1 MSIELRCE
9 GCGKMLRATP
19 ERAGSRAKCPA
30 CGHEF
35 YIPMPSDEIEE
46 LPFAPEDAG
55 EAERERA
62 LLEERRALDRAL
74 ERESIGGEEPGERRG
89 PQPAPRRSMPAAGGG
104 GGGNARELVLAYLE
118 AMRDSNFD
126 LAAQKLVVLQRQKA
140 EALEV
145 VDQLAT
151 DQLPPP
157 RLAKVPPGV
166 YQGFLR
172 NLRSQL

>member
-1 MSIELRCE
+1 MNIELRCE

-35 YIPMPSDEIEE
+35 YIPMPPDEIEE

-74 ERESIGGEEPGERRG
+74 ERESLGGEEPAARRG
-89 PQPAPRRSMPAAGGG
+89 PQPPPRPTRATGT
-104 GGGNARELVLAYLE
+104 GGGNAREAVLAYLE

>member
-9 GCGKMLRATP
+9 SCGKMLRATA

-30 CGHEF
+30 CGHEL
-35 YIPMPSDEIEE
+35 YIPMPPDQLDE
-46 LPFAPEDAG
+46 LPLTPEDST
-55 EAERERA
+55 ELEREQA

-74 ERESIGGEEPGERRG
+74 SRESIGADEPAPRRG
-89 PQPAPRRSMPAAGGG
+89 SQPAPRPTRSGGT
-104 GGGNARELVLAYLE
+104 GGGNAREAVLAYLQ
-118 AMRDSNFD
+118 AMRDANFD
-126 LAAQKLVVLQRQKA
+126 LAAQKLAVLQRQKA

-157 RLAKVPPGV
+157 NLASVPSGV

-172 NLRSQL
+172 SLRSQL

>member
-1 MSIELRCE
+1 VNIELKCE
-9 GCGKMLRATP
+9 GCGKTLRATP

-35 YIPMPSDEIEE
+35 YIPIPPDEIEE
-46 LPFAPEDAG
+46 LPLAPEDAG
-55 EAERERA
+55 EAEREQA
-62 LLEERRALDRAL
+62 LEEERRALDRAL
-74 ERESIGGEEPGERRG
+74 ARESLGGEEPGTRRA
-89 PQPAPRRSMPAAGGG
+89 PQPAPRPVRAAGGG
-104 GGGNARELVLAYLE
+104 GGGNAREVVLAYLE
-118 AMRDSNFD
+118 AMRDTNFD
-126 LAAQKLVVLQRQKA
+126 LAAQKLAVLQRQKT

-157 RLAKVPPGV
+157 HLAKIPPGV

-172 NLRSQL
+172 SLRSQL

>member
-9 GCGKMLRATP
+9 SCGKMLRATP

-30 CGHEF
+30 CGHEL
-35 YIPMPSDEIEE
+35 YIPLAPEELEE
-46 LPFAPEDAG
+46 LPMAPEDSG
-55 EAERERA
+55 EAEREQR
-62 LLEERRALDRAL
+62 LLQERRALDRAL
-74 ERESIGGEEPGERRG
+74 ARESIGGEDAGVRRPG
-89 PQPAPRRSMPAAGGG
+89 QAAPRPMRAAGAGI
-104 GGGNARELVLAYLE
+104 NAREVVMAYLE
-118 AMRDSNFD
+118 AMRDANFD
-126 LAAQKLVVLQRQKA
+126 LAAQKLVVLQRHKA

-151 DQLPPP
+151 DQLPPAS
-157 RLAKVPPGV
+157 LANVPAGV

>member
-1 MSIELRCE
+1 VSIELRCE
-9 GCGKMLRATP
+9 SCGKMLRATP

-30 CGHEF
+30 CGHEL
-35 YIPMPSDEIEE
+35 YIPSPPEE
-46 LPFAPEDAG
+46 LDELPMAPEDA
-55 EAERERA
+55 ADLEREQA
-62 LLEERRALDRAL
+62 LLEERRALERAL
-74 ERESIGGEEPGERRG
+74 AREALGGEEPNSRR
-89 PQPAPRRSMPAAGGG
+89 PAPTPGRPATRATAG
-104 GGGNARELVLAYLE
+104 GGGNAREAVMAYLE
-118 AMRDSNFD
+118 AMRDANFD

-157 RLAKVPPGV
+157 SLASVPPGV

>member
-9 GCGKMLRATP
+9 SCGKMLRATP

-30 CGHEF
+30 CGHEL
-35 YIPMPSDEIEE
+35 YIPSPPEE
-46 LPFAPEDAG
+46 LDELPMAPEDSADLQREQEL
-55 EAERERA
+55 EA
-62 LLEERRALDRAL
+62 ERRALDRAL
-74 ERESIGGEEPGERRG
+74 MREPIGGEESNSRR
-89 PQPAPRRSMPAAGGG
+89 PVMRPAAGAT
-104 GGGNARELVLAYLE
+104 GNARQAVMAYLE
-118 AMRDSNFD
+118 AMRDANFD
-126 LAAQKLVVLQRQKA
+126 LAAQKLAVLQRQKA
-140 EALEV
+140 EALEI

-157 RLAKVPPGV
+157 SLAAVPPGV